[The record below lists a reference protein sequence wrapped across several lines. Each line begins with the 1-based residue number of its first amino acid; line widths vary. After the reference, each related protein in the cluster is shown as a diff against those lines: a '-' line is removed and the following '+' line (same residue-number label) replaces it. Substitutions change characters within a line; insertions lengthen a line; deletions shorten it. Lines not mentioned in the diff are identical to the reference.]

1 MSFNMISFDGGGI
14 RGLISAVII
23 KKLDEKYHIL
33 NKTNAFIGTS
43 TGGILAIALA
53 NEIPISKIIES
64 YTDNASIIFMP
75 NNKFSAEGL
84 IPENILSLFHSKYTH
99 VGMKKIF
106 NRFFGEKKLSE
117 SKKIIIVNTAQL
129 LNTTKQGWEP
139 VILSNCVDNIYKNIK
154 MIDAALATAAA
165 PTYFPPYRIDENNLG
180 YCVDGGVFANNPTTI
195 AISEIISQQ
204 LVSSLSELCVLS
216 IGTGYKATGI
226 PLIEMSN
233 PLNVGANFWLLPH
246 IHKGQKN
253 IAPFSILQLILDTSS
268 EIVTKQG
275 YQLLKDNFKRVN
287 PTLSKDIQLDDW
299 HSINL
304 ILTETDNYLLSQE
317 WEEVCN
323 WVQDRWK

>member
-1 MSFNMISFDGGGI
+1 M
-14 RGLISAVII
+14 
-23 KKLDEKYHIL
+23 
-33 NKTNAFIGTS
+33 
-43 TGGILAIALA
+43 
-53 NEIPISKIIES
+53 
-64 YTDNASIIFMP
+64 
-75 NNKFSAEGL
+75 
-84 IPENILSLFHSKYTH
+84 
-99 VGMKKIF
+99 
-106 NRFFGEKKLSE
+106 
-117 SKKIIIVNTAQL
+117 
-129 LNTTKQGWEP
+129 
-139 VILSNCVDNIYKNIK
+139 YKNIK

-275 YQLLKDNFKRVN
+275 SQLLKDNFKRVN

-317 WEEVCN
+317 WEEVCT
-323 WVQDRWK
+323 WIQDRWK